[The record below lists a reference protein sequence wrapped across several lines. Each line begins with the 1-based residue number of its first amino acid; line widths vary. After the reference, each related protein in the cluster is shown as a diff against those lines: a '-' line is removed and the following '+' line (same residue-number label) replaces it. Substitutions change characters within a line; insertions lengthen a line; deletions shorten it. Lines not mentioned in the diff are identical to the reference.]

1 MATTPIK
8 KLDAGLVAVVKNAEE
23 TLKGEEKDERA
34 RNLGDLADLPPG
46 HPLLRQME
54 EAKERH
60 EQRTALVNTQFE
72 QRKLKK
78 AKSLERLS
86 EVKQKQEEEK
96 KEQAQKKV
104 INAAQSFNAKIAQY
118 AKETDAFLKCVQD
131 SETDFKDKPFL
142 RSKVVKLLRL
152 SSGMRRMLDDSVIK
166 PYQVR

>member
-1 MATTPIK
+1 
-8 KLDAGLVAVVKNAEE
+8 
-23 TLKGEEKDERA
+23 
-34 RNLGDLADLPPG
+34 
-46 HPLLRQME
+46 ME

-78 AKSLERLS
+78 AKSLEKLS

-96 KEQAQKKV
+96 KEQTQKKV

-166 PYQVR
+166 PYHVK